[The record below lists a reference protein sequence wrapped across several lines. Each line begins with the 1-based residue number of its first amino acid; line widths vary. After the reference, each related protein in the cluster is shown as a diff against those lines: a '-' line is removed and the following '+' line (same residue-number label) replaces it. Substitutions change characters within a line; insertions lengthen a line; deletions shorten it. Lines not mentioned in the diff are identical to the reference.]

1 MRSLKFLI
9 KPYLDYV
16 FYTKGY
22 PKLAYHF
29 VVPMTVTLILIVFGI
44 SDTNKLVTSG
54 YTVLTFISAFSF
66 AALISFSSLKSKHLS
81 EKIWG
86 NKLFSSVVIPITY
99 HYYKNGHE
107 VKINHSRKSFIS
119 LLLGYICFT
128 STMLLTLLVVFNSLH
143 MSYYYIKLIGRILFF
158 LLFFSLLVNVIYA
171 IQYFTKIN
179 LEEAL
184 NEDNESDE

>member
-16 FYTKGY
+16 FYTEGY

-29 VVPMTVTLILIVFGI
+29 IIPLMMTLILTIFGT
-44 SDTNKLVTSG
+44 SDTDKLVNSG

-66 AALISFSSLKSKHLS
+66 AALISFSNLKSKHLS

-86 NKLFSSVVIPITY
+86 NKLFSSVVIPVIY
-99 HYYKNGHE
+99 HCYKNGHKI
-107 VKINHSRKSFIS
+107 KINHSRKSFIS

-128 STMLLTLLVVFNSLH
+128 STILLTLLVVFNSLH
-143 MSYYYIKLIGRILFF
+143 IPYFCIKLIGKILFF
-158 LLFFSLLVNVIYA
+158 WLFFSLLVNVIYA

-184 NEDNESDE
+184 EEDTEFDK